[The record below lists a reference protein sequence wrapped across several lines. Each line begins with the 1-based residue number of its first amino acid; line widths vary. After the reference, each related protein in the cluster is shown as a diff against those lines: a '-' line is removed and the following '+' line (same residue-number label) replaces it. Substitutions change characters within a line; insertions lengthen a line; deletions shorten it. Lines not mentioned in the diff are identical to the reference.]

1 MTFKDALTVYMMLA
15 GAIWIVFVRTEG
27 LLKEDGL
34 RPIYA
39 FILKR
44 ADQEQWP
51 LYVEHFVDST
61 FRFQSGVRRFLPSI
75 SRVYAFTAVVTLGTV
90 LYFERESFLHKLYF
104 VVLVTLCNGP
114 FDVISIAKTRFL
126 IICMGRT
133 KAWILRAV
141 YLVLDLLGGIALTI
155 LAAIVFGV
163 LYEFLV
169 RHYPSF
175 VAGLFRLKVVM
186 RDGAPNWDETLYR
199 AHLVGSPFAI
209 LAGFASLLSAIVASC
224 LGIVFAVGLFATSLA
239 PRFRR
244 WQRWIEYSTIVR
256 EHPLQIVSWLAI
268 AVWTPVFWVVWAIWG
283 RS

>member
-1 MTFKDALTVYMMLA
+1 
-15 GAIWIVFVRTEG
+15 
-27 LLKEDGL
+27 
-34 RPIYA
+34 
-39 FILKR
+39 
-44 ADQEQWP
+44 
-51 LYVEHFVDST
+51 
-61 FRFQSGVRRFLPSI
+61 
-75 SRVYAFTAVVTLGTV
+75 
-90 LYFERESFLHKLYF
+90 
-104 VVLVTLCNGP
+104 
-114 FDVISIAKTRFL
+114 
-126 IICMGRT
+126 
-133 KAWILRAV
+133 
-141 YLVLDLLGGIALTI
+141 LVLDLLGGIALTI

-209 LAGFASLLSAIVASC
+209 LAGFASLLSAIVAAC

-256 EHPLQIVSWLAI
+256 
-268 AVWTPVFWVVWAIWG
+268 
-283 RS
+283 